1 MQFGLQSVIYIISMG
16 RKPKQYKYVKEND
29 GRRNNGRKPG
39 VRNVPTVRPTSSA
52 ALNDAKRKR
61 VGIYALNAMAKVFG
75 SEEEAWESLAE
86 QAKSSFPHL
95 KLLFEYKY
103 GKPLDTPEEKQQ
115 KVNINIKNLFT
126 GTQEDDKTIELS
138 NDEEADTEQ
147 EI

>member
-39 VRNVPTVRPTSSA
+39 VRNVPVVRPTSSA
-52 ALNDAKRKR
+52 AINDAKRKR

-86 QAKSSFPHL
+86 QAKQSFPHL

-103 GKPLDTPEEKQQ
+103 GKPLDKPEEKQQ

-126 GTQEDDKTIELS
+126 GGQEEDNTIDLD
-138 NDEEADTEQ
+138 NEETSTE
-147 EI
+147 

>member
-103 GKPLDTPEEKQQ
+103 GKPLDKPEEKQQ

-126 GTQEDDKTIELS
+126 GTQEEDNTIELDT
-138 NDEEADTEQ
+138 DENSE
-147 EI
+147 

>member
-1 MQFGLQSVIYIISMG
+1 MG

-29 GRRNNGRKPG
+29 GRRNNGRKQG
-39 VRNVPTVRPTSSA
+39 VRNVPVVRPTSSA
-52 ALNDAKRKR
+52 AINNAKRNR
-61 VGIYALNAMAKVFG
+61 IGIYALNAMAKVFG

-86 QAKSSFPHL
+86 QAKQSFPHL

-103 GKPLDTPEEKQQ
+103 GKPIDAPEEKQQ

-126 GTQEDDKTIELS
+126 GSQDDDKTIELD
-138 NDEEADTEQ
+138 NEEASSES

>member
-1 MQFGLQSVIYIISMG
+1 MG

-29 GRRNNGRKPG
+29 GRRNNGRKQG
-39 VRNVPTVRPTSSA
+39 VRNVPVVRPTSSA
-52 ALNDAKRKR
+52 AINNAKRNR
-61 VGIYALNAMAKVFG
+61 VGIYALNAMPKVFG

-103 GKPLDTPEEKQQ
+103 GKPLDKPEEKQQ

-126 GTQEDDKTIELS
+126 GSHEEDKTIDL
-138 NDEEADTEQ
+138 DTDK
-147 EI
+147 

>member
-1 MQFGLQSVIYIISMG
+1 MG

-126 GTQEDDKTIELS
+126 GSQEDDKTIELS

>member
-16 RKPKQYKYVKEND
+16 RKPKQYKYVKDND

-39 VRNVPTVRPTSSA
+39 VRNVPVVRPTSSA
-52 ALNDAKRKR
+52 AINNAKRNR

-103 GKPLDTPEEKQQ
+103 GKPLDKPEEKQQ

-126 GTQEDDKTIELS
+126 GSQEDDKTIELDS
-138 NDEEADTEQ
+138 SEEE
-147 EI
+147 

>member
-1 MQFGLQSVIYIISMG
+1 MQFGLQSVIYITSMG

-29 GRRNNGRKPG
+29 GRRNNGRKQG
-39 VRNVPTVRPTSSA
+39 VRNVPVVRPTSSA
-52 ALNDAKRKR
+52 AINNAKRNR
-61 VGIYALNAMAKVFG
+61 VGIYALNAMSKVFG

-103 GKPLDTPEEKQQ
+103 GKPLDKPEEKQQ

-126 GTQEDDKTIELS
+126 GSQEEDKTIDL
-138 NDEEADTEQ
+138 DTDK
-147 EI
+147 

>member
-29 GRRNNGRKPG
+29 GRRNNGRKQG
-39 VRNVPTVRPTSSA
+39 VRNVPVVRPTSSA
-52 ALNDAKRKR
+52 AINDAKRKR

-86 QAKSSFPHL
+86 QAKQSFPHL

-103 GKPLDTPEEKQQ
+103 GKPLDKPEEKQQ

-126 GTQEDDKTIELS
+126 GGQEEDNTIELD
-138 NDEEADTEQ
+138 NEETSTE
-147 EI
+147 

>member
-1 MQFGLQSVIYIISMG
+1 MG

-29 GRRNNGRKPG
+29 GRRNNGRKQG
-39 VRNVPTVRPTSSA
+39 VRNVPVVRPTSSA
-52 ALNDAKRKR
+52 AINNAKRNR
-61 VGIYALNAMAKVFG
+61 IGIYALNAMSKVFG

-86 QAKSSFPHL
+86 QAKQSFPHL

-103 GKPLDTPEEKQQ
+103 APEEKQQ

-126 GTQEDDKTIELS
+126 GSQDDDKTIELD
-138 NDEEADTEQ
+138 NEEASSES

>member
-39 VRNVPTVRPTSSA
+39 VRNVPVVRPTSSA
-52 ALNDAKRKR
+52 AINDAKRKR

-86 QAKSSFPHL
+86 QAKQSFPHL

-103 GKPLDTPEEKQQ
+103 GKPLDKPEEKQQ

-126 GTQEDDKTIELS
+126 GTQEEDNTIELD
-138 NDEEADTEQ
+138 NEEASTE
-147 EI
+147 

>member
-1 MQFGLQSVIYIISMG
+1 MQFGLQSVIYITSMG

-39 VRNVPTVRPTSSA
+39 VRNVPVVRPTSSA
-52 ALNDAKRKR
+52 AINNAKRNR
-61 VGIYALNAMAKVFG
+61 VGIYALNAMSKVFG

-86 QAKSSFPHL
+86 QAKESFPHL

-103 GKPLDTPEEKQQ
+103 GKPLDKPEEKQQ

-126 GTQEDDKTIELS
+126 GGQEEDDKTIELD
-138 NDEEADTEQ
+138 NEEASTQ
-147 EI
+147 Q

>member
-1 MQFGLQSVIYIISMG
+1 MG
-16 RKPKQYKYVKEND
+16 RKPKQYKYVKETD
-29 GRRNNGRKPG
+29 GRRNNGRKQG

-103 GKPLDTPEEKQQ
+103 GKPTESVDYTSGGQKLDIPITNIFAGTQQAPEIDNTIDITPEDNGE
-115 KVNINIKNLFT
+115 T
-126 GTQEDDKTIELS
+126 EED
-138 NDEEADTEQ
+138 
-147 EI
+147 

>member
-1 MQFGLQSVIYIISMG
+1 MG

-29 GRRNNGRKPG
+29 GRRNNGRKQG
-39 VRNVPTVRPTSSA
+39 VRNVPVVRPTSSA
-52 ALNDAKRKR
+52 AINNAKRNR
-61 VGIYALNAMAKVFG
+61 IGIYALNAMSKVFG

-86 QAKSSFPHL
+86 QAKQSFPHL

-103 GKPLDTPEEKQQ
+103 GKPIDAPEEKQQ

-126 GTQEDDKTIELS
+126 GSQVDDKTIELD
-138 NDEEADTEQ
+138 NEEASSES

>member
-1 MQFGLQSVIYIISMG
+1 MQFGLQSVIYITSMG

-39 VRNVPTVRPTSSA
+39 VRNVPVVRPTSSA
-52 ALNDAKRKR
+52 AINDAKRKR

-86 QAKSSFPHL
+86 QAKQSFPHL

-103 GKPLDTPEEKQQ
+103 GKPLDKPEEKQQ

-126 GTQEDDKTIELS
+126 GSQEEDKTIELD
-138 NDEEADTEQ
+138 NEETSS
-147 EI
+147 

>member
-39 VRNVPTVRPTSSA
+39 VRNVPVVRPTSSA
-52 ALNDAKRKR
+52 AINDAKRKR

-86 QAKSSFPHL
+86 QAKQSFPHL

-103 GKPLDTPEEKQQ
+103 GKPLDKPEEKQQ

-126 GTQEDDKTIELS
+126 GGQEEDNTIELD
-138 NDEEADTEQ
+138 NEETSTE
-147 EI
+147 

>member
-1 MQFGLQSVIYIISMG
+1 MHFGMQSVIYIENMG

-29 GRRNNGRKPG
+29 GRRNNGRKKG

-52 ALNDAKRKR
+52 AINNAKRNR

-86 QAKSSFPHL
+86 QAKTSFPHL

-103 GKPLDTPEEKQQ
+103 GKPLDSPEEKQQ

-126 GTQEDDKTIELS
+126 GSQDDDKTIELS
-138 NDEEADTEQ
+138 NDEEASTEQ
-147 EI
+147 